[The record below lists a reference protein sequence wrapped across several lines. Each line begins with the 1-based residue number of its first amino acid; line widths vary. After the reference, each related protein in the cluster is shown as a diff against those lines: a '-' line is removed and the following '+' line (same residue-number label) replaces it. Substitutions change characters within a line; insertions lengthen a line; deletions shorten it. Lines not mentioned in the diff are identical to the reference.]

1 MTVPPVGAIA
11 PVIKAD
17 GTQLSALVL
26 NALIDMR
33 VSLGLRLPGR
43 ARLTFMDDGFAIS
56 ASTTFRLGTKVVIS
70 DDQGKELFTG
80 DVTGVELD
88 VEHGAP
94 NVTVI
99 ADDAAYKMTLGNKA
113 RTFTKVKYS
122 DIVQKIA
129 GEYGLKA
136 DATATESAQDY
147 VLQTDSD
154 FGFLCEICD
163 RAGYDW
169 WVDPTGTLQFHP
181 MGADESSGPTLTW
194 DPAQSGGVG
203 LRHFSVRA
211 SALHPQ
217 TVTAHGWDPET
228 TKSVQATSKTVKG
241 TPDADLVAPYVTASS
256 LSSVS
261 AVQTAFRMF
270 AKVSDGTDLATSV
283 ATLAAT
289 SAVTAEGVIDVNL
302 AVVVGGNVTV
312 SAAGPASGKY
322 AVTEV
327 EHSYTAQGFLTRFV
341 AGDRVPTGLVDSL
354 SAPVPSSF
362 RQDSLVIGVVTNTG
376 NSNGSP
382 GTVKVKYPA
391 LGDTVESAW
400 ARVISMGAGASRGMT
415 FIPEVN
421 DEVIVGFEGGDVT
434 RPVVLGGVY
443 SSNNSAL
450 DFGVANGKVGK
461 RQIVS
466 RLGHVIE
473 LGDGDGEADQ
483 RIALTLAGG
492 EHTVDLSK
500 QGLTAK
506 VPSGKPVSISAGEAK
521 IEIDKQGNIT
531 ISGQKITIK
540 ATQDVE
546 ISGLNVKTKANV
558 AVEASGTQAKM
569 TGSAQAEVSSGGA
582 TSVKGATVMIN

>member
-1 MTVPPVGAIA
+1 
-11 PVIKAD
+11 
-17 GTQLSALVL
+17 
-26 NALIDMR
+26 
-33 VSLGLRLPGR
+33 
-43 ARLTFMDDGFAIS
+43 
-56 ASTTFRLGTKVVIS
+56 
-70 DDQGKELFTG
+70 
-80 DVTGVELD
+80 
-88 VEHGAP
+88 
-94 NVTVI
+94 
-99 ADDAAYKMTLGNKA
+99 
-113 RTFTKVKYS
+113 
-122 DIVQKIA
+122 
-129 GEYGLKA
+129 
-136 DATATESAQDY
+136 
-147 VLQTDSD
+147 
-154 FGFLCEICD
+154 
-163 RAGYDW
+163 
-169 WVDPTGTLQFHP
+169 
-181 MGADESSGPTLTW
+181 
-194 DPAQSGGVG
+194 
-203 LRHFSVRA
+203 
-211 SALHPQ
+211 
-217 TVTAHGWDPET
+217 
-228 TKSVQATSKTVKG
+228 
-241 TPDADLVAPYVTASS
+241 
-256 LSSVS
+256 
-261 AVQTAFRMF
+261 
-270 AKVSDGTDLATSV
+270 
-283 ATLAAT
+283 
-289 SAVTAEGVIDVNL
+289 
-302 AVVVGGNVTV
+302 
-312 SAAGPASGKY
+312 
-322 AVTEV
+322 
-327 EHSYTAQGFLTRFV
+327 V

-376 NSNGSP
+376 NSDGSP